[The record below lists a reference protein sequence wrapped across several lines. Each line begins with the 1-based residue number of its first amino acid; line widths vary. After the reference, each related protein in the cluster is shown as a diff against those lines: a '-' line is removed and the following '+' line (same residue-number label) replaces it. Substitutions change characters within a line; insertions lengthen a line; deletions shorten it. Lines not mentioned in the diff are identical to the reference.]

1 VINNKSMFINIFFII
16 IARSCL
22 YFCRLIVSYKNNT
35 ALPEMKQKTD
45 NLAKRMKL
53 IDRMIASYKERKRQL
68 KIQKL
73 MKNKQHWRG
82 LE

>member
-1 VINNKSMFINIFFII
+1 
-16 IARSCL
+16 
-22 YFCRLIVSYKNNT
+22 
-35 ALPEMKQKTD
+35 MKQQTD
-45 NLAKRMKL
+45 EINKRMKL
-53 IDRMIASYKERKRQL
+53 VDRMIASYKERKRQL

>member
-1 VINNKSMFINIFFII
+1 MKS
-16 IARSCL
+16 
-22 YFCRLIVSYKNNT
+22 
-35 ALPEMKQKTD
+35 KTD
-45 NLAKRMKL
+45 NIEKRIKL

-73 MKNKQHWRG
+73 MRNKQHWRG

>member
-1 VINNKSMFINIFFII
+1 
-16 IARSCL
+16 
-22 YFCRLIVSYKNNT
+22 
-35 ALPEMKQKTD
+35 MKQKTD